1 MAGSSP
7 AKAMGE
13 WLRMGAFGR
22 RFAWAL
28 LFILCLAAL
37 PALAYDAEAGRHKAD
52 ELCAPC
58 HGKEGLSELPTVP
71 SLAGQKNDYVVLALY
86 QFRIGHRPSEV
97 MDPQA
102 KPLIDDD
109 LGNLAAYYSALKPW
123 QPVREASAAALA
135 SGPALAL
142 KNHCIQCHGP
152 QLAGQDSIPRI
163 AGQKIDYFTE
173 QLKAFHAGNRGDI
186 DGNMTSIAAGLSDAD
201 IATLADY
208 VSGLK
213 AP

>member
-1 MAGSSP
+1 
-7 AKAMGE
+7 MGG
-13 WLRMGAFGR
+13 LGRPFGCVG
-22 RFAWAL
+22 
-28 LFILCLAAL
+28 LFVLFLMPL
-37 PALAYDAEAGRHKAD
+37 PASAYDPEAGRHKAE

-58 HGKEGLSELPTVP
+58 HGKDGLAELPTVP

-102 KPLIDDD
+102 KPLTDDD
-109 LGNLAAYYSALKPW
+109 LGNLAAYYSALKSW
-123 QPVREASAAALA
+123 QPAREASAEATA
-135 SGPALAL
+135 SGPVLAL

-163 AGQKIDYFTE
+163 AGQKMDYLTT

-186 DGNMTSIAAGLSDAD
+186 DGYMTSIAVGLSDAD
-201 IATLADY
+201 IAILADY

>member
-1 MAGSSP
+1 VIAP
-7 AKAMGE
+7 ARLA
-13 WLRMGAFGR
+13 
-22 RFAWAL
+22 RFCLIAL
-28 LFILCLAAL
+28 LLTSAR
-37 PALAYDAEAGRHKAD
+37 ALAYDPEAGRKKA
-52 ELCAPC
+52 EEVCAPC
-58 HGKEGLSELPTVP
+58 HGKDGLSEQPTVP

-97 MDPQA
+97 MAPQA
-102 KPLIDDD
+102 KPLTDDD

-123 QPVREASAAALA
+123 QAAREASAASVAA
-135 SGPALAL
+135 GPALTL
-142 KNHCIQCHGP
+142 NDHCIQCHGP

-163 AGQKIDYFTE
+163 AGQKIDYLTA

-186 DGNMTSIAAGLSDAD
+186 DGNMTSIASGLSDSD

>member
-1 MAGSSP
+1 
-7 AKAMGE
+7 MGE
-13 WLRMGAFGR
+13 GRGGGAGGLAFVA
-22 RFAWAL
+22 FAAF
-28 LFILCLAAL
+28 LFCH
-37 PALAYDAEAGRHKAD
+37 PALAYDAGAGQKKA
-52 ELCAPC
+52 EEICAAC
-58 HGKEGLSELPTVP
+58 HGKDGLAELPTVP

-102 KPLIDDD
+102 KPLTDDD

-123 QPVREASAAALA
+123 QPAREASAEAVAA
-135 SGPALAL
+135 GPALTL

-163 AGQKIDYFTE
+163 AGQKMDYLTA